1 MIQHLP
7 DASSAKRAARKN
19 KEKIREKYAEELEL
33 IIENTIQA
41 TIEKGECICVVPEI
55 EAAEDIAENCATKLR
70 QLGYII
76 NLNYSYYPYQMRI
89 SWEKG
94 NCHS

>member
-41 TIEKGECICVVPEI
+41 TIEKGECICVLPEI
-55 EAAEDIAENCATKLR
+55 KDTDGIAVLENCAIKLR
-70 QLGYII
+70 QLGYVVD
-76 NLNYSYYPYQMRI
+76 YVHPYQMRI

>member
-19 KEKIREKYAEELEL
+19 KERNLEKQTEELEL

-41 TIEKGECICVVPEI
+41 TIEKGECICIVPATKTAGDMTI
-55 EAAEDIAENCATKLR
+55 IENCATKLR
-70 QLGYII
+70 RLGYVVDYIH
-76 NLNYSYYPYQMRI
+76 PYQMRI

-94 NCHS
+94 NCH

>member
-1 MIQHLP
+1 MIMHLP
-7 DASSAKRAARKN
+7 DASSAKRAALKN
-19 KEKIREKYAEELEL
+19 KKKNLEKQAEEIEL

-41 TIEKGECICVVPEI
+41 TIEKGECICVVPETKTAGDMAII
-55 EAAEDIAENCATKLR
+55 EDCATKLR
-70 QLGYII
+70 KLGYVVD
-76 NLNYSYYPYQMRI
+76 YVYPYQMRI

>member
-1 MIQHLP
+1 MIEHLP
-7 DASSAKRAARKN
+7 DASSAKRAALKN
-19 KEKIREKYAEELEL
+19 KKRNLEKQAEELEL

-41 TIEKGECICVVPEI
+41 TIEKGECVCVLPKIITIDCTAVL
-55 EAAEDIAENCATKLR
+55 ENCATKLR
-70 QLGYII
+70 HLGYIVD
-76 NLNYSYYPYQMRI
+76 YVHPYQMRI